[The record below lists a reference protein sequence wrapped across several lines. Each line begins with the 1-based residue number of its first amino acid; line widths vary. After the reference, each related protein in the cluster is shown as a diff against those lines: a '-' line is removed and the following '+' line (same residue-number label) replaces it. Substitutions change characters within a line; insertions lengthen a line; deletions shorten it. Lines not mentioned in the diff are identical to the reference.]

1 MQELS
6 PEERKDLASL
16 DTRELAFQIWTLLA
30 DRKPKETVNILK
42 RDFGITDVSPAL
54 VSQWKIRGNWDIKA
68 RQLLYD
74 QAPSLV
80 ERTAAT
86 LFGSAPAAMAWL
98 RDAGQR
104 APHTLNPRGEVDR
117 GAVVANVAIL
127 DRAGFLPN
135 TRKDAQKSG
144 VPGLS
149 ASGSDTWS
157 AMSDAELDAIISGRV
172 NPADDTES

>member
-1 MQELS
+1 
-6 PEERKDLASL
+6 
-16 DTRELAFQIWTLLA
+16 
-30 DRKPKETVNILK
+30 
-42 RDFGITDVSPAL
+42 
-54 VSQWKIRGNWDIKA
+54 
-68 RQLLYD
+68 
-74 QAPSLV
+74 
-80 ERTAAT
+80 
-86 LFGSAPAAMAWL
+86 MAWL